1 MGYREHVAGYSAAWE
16 YRAVWDIAS
25 RGTVLDRFVLRC
37 AAVAAVG
44 LHRQAFARLHARV
57 LVDKLCAS
65 RACSGEVRQRDELGH
80 VGPGA
85 VSSPA
90 LSCAIELQRFAALR
104 TGVIAAALPPA
115 ARAAQL
121 PQVAPLLDGL
131 AAKGHARPLGV
142 LCVKHWRMDVCVEY
156 TVQSFT
162 PEHGYDHTQYNG
174 HNPNDALDVS
184 DVDGQCRRR
193 PRSK

>member
-1 MGYREHVAGYSAAWE
+1 M
-16 YRAVWDIAS
+16 
-25 RGTVLDRFVLRC
+25 
-37 AAVAAVG
+37 
-44 LHRQAFARLHARV
+44 
-57 LVDKLCAS
+57 
-65 RACSGEVRQRDELGH
+65 
-80 VGPGA
+80 
-85 VSSPA
+85 
-90 LSCAIELQRFAALR
+90 
-104 TGVIAAALPPA
+104 IAAALPPA

-142 LCVKHWRMDVCVEY
+142 LCVKRWRMDVCVEY